1 VRDPAL
7 SVRLRQSGPI
17 PLDVEFSC
25 HSGEVLAIFGPSGSG
40 KTTILRSVAGL
51 YRPSHASIRSGA
63 ETWTDTDA
71 GTFIPPHRRAVGLVF
86 QEYAL
91 FPHLTALGNV
101 MAALGHRP
109 RAERRSR
116 ADAMLNLVRLGDQ
129 AAKRPHALSGGERQR
144 VALARALAREPAV
157 LLLDEPFA
165 AVDRSARRRLQNEID
180 SLRRTLDMPL
190 VLVTHDFEDVVR
202 LASHVL
208 MLERGRA
215 VAYGPISTLMSRPD
229 LSWLREAVGLGSV
242 FDATVTR
249 VHADRG
255 LVELT
260 FGGGT
265 LLAPA
270 RNVAMHAAVRVRI
283 PAREVVLAT
292 SPPTGLSLHNVLAGS
307 VMAVHID
314 TAFEAVVVQL
324 AVGNIVMLAE
334 VTRDAVSRLE
344 IGVGQRLHV
353 LIKSVSIELQAPG
366 ADRAERGRYLD
377 TV

>member
-7 SVRLRQSGPI
+7 SVSLRQSGPI
-17 PLDVEFSC
+17 PLDVEFTC
-25 HSGEVLAIFGPSGSG
+25 HSKEVLAIFGPSGSG
-40 KTTILRSVAGL
+40 KTTILRSIAGL
-51 YRPSHASIRSGA
+51 YRPSQASIRSGA
-63 ETWTDTDA
+63 ETWTDTDT

-101 MAALGHRP
+101 MTAIGHRP

-116 ADAMLNLVRLGDQ
+116 AEAMLNLVRLGPQ
-129 AAKRPHALSGGERQR
+129 ASKRPRALSGGERQR

-165 AVDRSARRRLQNEID
+165 AVDRSARRQLQNEID
-180 SLRRTLDMPL
+180 SLRRTLDVPL

-208 MLERGRA
+208 MLQHGRG
-215 VAYGPISTLMSRPD
+215 VACGPISTLMSRPD
-229 LSWLREAVGLGSV
+229 LPWLREAVGLGSV
-242 FDATVTR
+242 FDATVTQ

-260 FGGGT
+260 FGGGI

-270 RNVAMHAAVRVRI
+270 RNIAAKTAVRVRI
-283 PAREVVLAT
+283 PAREIVLAT
-292 SPPTGLSLHNVLAGS
+292 TAPTGLSLHNVLAGA
-307 VMAVHID
+307 VMAVHVD
-314 TAFEAVVVQL
+314 TAFEGVIVQL
-324 AVGNIVMLAE
+324 AVGNSVMLAE
-334 VTRDAVSRLE
+334 VTRDAVGRLG

-353 LIKSVSIELQAPG
+353 LIKSVSIELQASD
-366 ADRAERGRYLD
+366 ADSAEEGH
-377 TV
+377 

>member
-7 SVRLRQSGPI
+7 SVSLRQSGPI
-17 PLDVEFSC
+17 PLDVEFTC

-40 KTTILRSVAGL
+40 KTTILRSIAGL

-63 ETWTDTDA
+63 ETWADTDT
-71 GTFIPPHRRAVGLVF
+71 GTFVPPHRRAVGLVF

-101 MAALGHRP
+101 MTALGHRP

-116 ADAMLNLVRLGDQ
+116 AEAMLNLVRLGPQ
-129 AAKRPHALSGGERQR
+129 AAKRPRDLSGGERQR

-157 LLLDEPFA
+157 LLLDEPFS

-180 SLRRTLDMPL
+180 SLRRTLDVPL

-208 MLERGRA
+208 MLQHGRG
-215 VAYGPISTLMSRPD
+215 VACGPISTLMSRPD
-229 LSWLREAVGLGSV
+229 LPWLREAVGLGSV

-249 VHADRG
+249 IHADRG

-260 FGGGT
+260 FGGGL

-270 RNVAMHAAVRVRI
+270 RNIAANTAVRVRI
-283 PAREVVLAT
+283 PAREIVLAT
-292 SPPTGLSLHNVLAGS
+292 TAPAGLSLHNVLAGA

-314 TAFEAVVVQL
+314 TAFEGVIVQL
-324 AVGNIVMLAE
+324 AVGNSVMLAE
-334 VTRDAVSRLE
+334 VTRDAIGRLG

-353 LIKSVSIELQAPG
+353 LIKSVSVELQASNANG
-366 ADRAERGRYLD
+366 AADD
-377 TV
+377 TEA